1 MDEEVVIKNER
12 VDDIPLLL
20 AQMERMGIQ
29 PLLDSYFPTH
39 GNWKGLTLGWV
50 STIWLAHILSLGDHR
65 LNRVQS
71 WAEKRL
77 ETLKCCTDQAVRA
90 LDFADDRLESVL
102 DALSDDLRSQE
113 FEAALNQR
121 LIRVYDLINCCNH
134 LSCGQKRF
142 PLFELIFALEF
153 KPQDLILEPW
163 YFQV

>member
-1 MDEEVVIKNER
+1 MDKEVDIKNER

-29 PLLDSYFPTH
+29 PLLDSCFPTH
-39 GNWKGLTLGWV
+39 GNWKGLSLGWV

-65 LNRVQS
+65 LNHVQG

-77 ETLKCCTDQAVRA
+77 ETLKGCTDQAVRA

-102 DALSDDLRSQE
+102 DALSDDLRWQE

-121 LIRVYDLINCCNH
+121 LIRVYDLNPR
-134 LSCGQKRF
+134 LVRMTAPRRAATGR
-142 PLFELIFALEF
+142 
-153 KPQDLILEPW
+153 
-163 YFQV
+163 